1 MLGYAKIST
10 MTERK
15 IAALMSD
22 PSWHKAVQKLSRR
35 YTRLIE
41 EQEEYAQEALLRVAD
56 RCADEASFDILRA
69 EAKRAIEAAYRRR
82 KRHVDKSNSRNV
94 NGYIEGC
101 KQRLKVRD
109 LGHAR
114 YLTIKPIKISPWYF
128 APEWLEYG
136 MRRESIRPIEY
147 QLIIVG

>member
-1 MLGYAKIST
+1 
-10 MTERK
+10 MTERV
-15 IAALMSD
+15 IASLMSD
-22 PSWHKAVQKLSRR
+22 PAWHKAVQKLSRR

-56 RCADEASFDILRA
+56 RCADVDSFDILRA

-82 KRHVDKSNSRNV
+82 KRHVDKLCAQNV
-94 NGYIEGC
+94 NGYVEGC
-101 KQRLKVRD
+101 KQKLKVRD
-109 LGHAR
+109 LGHER
-114 YLTIKPIKISPWYF
+114 YLTIKAIKLSPWYF

-136 MRRESIRPIEY
+136 LRKDSIRPTEY

>member
-1 MLGYAKIST
+1 
-10 MTERK
+10 MTERV
-15 IAALMSD
+15 IASLMSD
-22 PSWHKAVQKLSRR
+22 PAWHKAVQKLSRR

-56 RCADEASFDILRA
+56 RCADVDSFDTLRA

-82 KRHVDKSNSRNV
+82 KRHVDKSNSHNV
-94 NGYIEGC
+94 NGYSIGV
-101 KQRLKVRD
+101 KVKVRD
-109 LGHAR
+109 LGHSR
-114 YLTIKPIKISPWYF
+114 YLTIKAIKLSPWYF

-136 MRRESIRPIEY
+136 LRKDSIRPTEY